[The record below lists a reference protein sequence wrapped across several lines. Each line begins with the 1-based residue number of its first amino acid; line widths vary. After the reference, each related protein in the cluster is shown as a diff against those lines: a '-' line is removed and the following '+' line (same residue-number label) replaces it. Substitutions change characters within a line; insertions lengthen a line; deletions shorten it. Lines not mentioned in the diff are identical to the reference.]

1 MPEWILSETWKSAYP
16 DASVGVL
23 AMEGVANPAHHAGLE
38 ARKTALEGELRA
50 RYAGYDRAAFKA
62 LPTVQAYNAYYRRF
76 KKSYHVLLQLESV
89 VLKEKPIPSVAALV
103 ETMFMAELD
112 HQLLTAGHDLAL
124 VHGAPRI
131 DVADGSERYLRLNG
145 KAQQLKPGDMYIADQ
160 HPDGPWGGVLS
171 SIIYGPDQRTR
182 ITGETTAVLFTVYAP
197 SGIETAAVQQHLEA
211 IQSYVRLV
219 SPQAQTT
226 LLQVYQAKP

>member
-1 MPEWILSETWKSAYP
+1 MLELIVSDAWKSAYP

-50 RYAGYDRAAFKA
+50 RYASYDRAAFKA

-76 KKSYHVLLQLESV
+76 KKSYHVQLQLESI
-89 VLKEKPIPSVAALV
+89 VLKGKPIPSVAALV

-112 HQLLTAGHDLAL
+112 NQLLTAGHDLDR
-124 VHGAPRI
+124 VQGTPRI
-131 DVADGSERYLRLNG
+131 DVADGSERYLCLNG
-145 KAQQLKPGDMYIADQ
+145 QEQTLKAGDMYIADQ

-171 SIIYGPDQRTR
+171 SILYGPDQRTR
-182 ITGETTAVLFTVYAP
+182 ITSETTAVLFTVYAP
-197 SGIETAAVQQHLEA
+197 AGIETATVKQHLEE
-211 IQSYVRLV
+211 IQSYVQLV
-219 SPQAQTT
+219 SPRARTT
-226 LLQVYQAKP
+226 LLHVYTAA